1 MSRRQMQNATKAI
14 DDALDRLTSGEW
26 SEART
31 RVFLSSV
38 GMSDRTIDN
47 LLSELLEEVIEG
59 DDD

>member
-1 MSRRQMQNATKAI
+1 MQNATKAI